1 MQGVHLT
8 ADLYGCRCARTAL
21 TDVADLSALVE
32 RLVLE
37 AGLTVVGRQ
46 WVGFEAQPAGP
57 GGVTGA
63 LLLAE
68 SHVAVHTWP
77 EWDQVTVDV
86 YVCNLRSD
94 NSERAHAL
102 MRSLIAAFQPQRVLS
117 HELLRGAAGDA
128 AVHGLASCT
137 AADRAID

>member
-8 ADLYGCRCARTAL
+8 ADLYGCLCARTAL
-21 TDVADLSALVE
+21 TDVAELSALVE
-32 RLVLE
+32 RLALE
-37 AGLTVVGRQ
+37 AGLTVVGRR
-46 WVGFEAQPAGP
+46 WVGFEDQPTGP

-94 NSERAHAL
+94 NSERARAL
-102 MRSLIAAFQPQRVLS
+102 MRSLIATFEPQRVLS

-128 AVHGLASCT
+128 AGHGLASRT

>member
-8 ADLYGCRCARTAL
+8 ADLYGCCCERAVLTQAARLAAT
-21 TDVADLSALVE
+21 VE
-32 RLVLE
+32 PLARA

-46 WVGFEAQPAGP
+46 WLGFENQPAGP

-94 NSERAHAL
+94 NSERARVL
-102 MRSLIAAFQPQRVLS
+102 MRSLIAAFEPQRVLS
-117 HELLRGAAGDA
+117 HELLRGVAGDVT
-128 AVHGLASCT
+128 VHGSAGRT
-137 AADRAID
+137 AADRAMD